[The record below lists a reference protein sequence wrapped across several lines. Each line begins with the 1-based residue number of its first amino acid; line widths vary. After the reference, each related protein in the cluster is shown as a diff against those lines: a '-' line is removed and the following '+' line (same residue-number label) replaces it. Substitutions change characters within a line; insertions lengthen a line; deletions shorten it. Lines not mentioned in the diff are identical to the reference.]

1 MLTKYRLDLK
11 AIFCGKFKL
20 DSNLISLLMSKS
32 SSFFIMYSFISFNFQ
47 KRVSCSKVLINQNGN

>member
-47 KRVSCSKVLINQNGN
+47 KRFSCSKVLINQNGN